1 MVKVLQYIIVLIVAV
16 IAGCKDEVPVEDLYL
31 RFSTEDLSF
40 ASKGGEQ
47 TMEVYCNAEWNIVS
61 NVPEW
66 IDIIP
71 LSEAGDRT
79 VLVVELQKNSDEAA
93 RRCDLRFEY
102 PAGNGVVSITQSGC
116 EYLEFAGYDD
126 ISLEEN
132 DTVLV
137 LDILNNVPYNIYIDG
152 SRGWI
157 DIEGYTEPSA
167 SQMVKEFTEK
177 QIVVNI
183 EGNTT
188 GEVRKAEI
196 VISNRKYGLADTV
209 VIAQKSGEKRF
220 YNDGDYFRIQKGQ
233 TDNPVNIIIM
243 GDGFVADDMEIGGK
257 YERAMREAAEHFFSI
272 EPYST
277 YRGFFSV
284 YAVIAQSETDRVGG
298 GQTIFQTRFGKGT
311 AISCNDG
318 IVFEYA
324 DKVKEIPQNSVSTVI
339 VPMKINKYAGTAY
352 LYSDGNSIALCPMS
366 DEQPPNDFEGLIH
379 HEAGGHAFGFLCD
392 EYIYYNEFMPESR
405 KQQIKEWQR
414 MGFYMNLDFTDN
426 TNEIRWRDFI
436 GKLKYDGVGVYEGGY
451 EYQYGIWRP
460 EMNSCMNNN
469 VSYYNVQSRWT
480 IVSRIMEMTGTDFSI
495 SDFIRN
501 DIGSDNV
508 HSRSIEGPTGFFVP
522 LGEPVLIMK

>member
-1 MVKVLQYIIVLIVAV
+1 MKALRYIIVLIVAV
-16 IAGCKDEVPVEDLYL
+16 LAGCRSEVTVENLYL
-31 RFSTEDLSF
+31 RFSTDNLSF
-40 ASKGGEQ
+40 VSKGGEQ
-47 TMEVYCNAEWNIVS
+47 NIEVYCNAEWNIVS
-61 NVPEW
+61 DLPEW
-66 IDIIP
+66 LDIVTV
-71 LSEAGDRT
+71 SEEGDRT
-79 VLVVELQKNSDEAA
+79 VLAFELTRNSDEAA
-93 RRCDLRFEY
+93 RMYEVRFEY
-102 PAGNGVVSITQSGC
+102 PEGSGVVSITQSGS
-116 EYLEFAGYDD
+116 EFLEFAGDENV
-126 ISLEEN
+126 SLEEN
-132 DTVLV
+132 DTVVV
-137 LDILNNVPYNIYIDG
+137 LGISKNVPYNIYID
-152 SRGWI
+152 SNRGWI
-157 DIEGYTEPSA
+157 DIEGYNEPSP

-177 QIVVNI
+177 QIVLNI

-188 GEVRKAEI
+188 GEVREAEI

-243 GDGFVADDMEIGGK
+243 GDGFVAEDMEIGGE
-257 YERAMREAAEHFFSI
+257 YERVMREAAEHFFSI

-298 GQTIFQTRFGKGT
+298 GQTKFQTRFGQGT

-324 DKVKEIPQNSVSTVI
+324 EKVKEIPQNSVSTVI
-339 VPMKINKYAGTAY
+339 VPMNINKYAGTAY

-392 EYIYYNEFMPESR
+392 EYVYYDEFMPESR
-405 KQQIKEWQR
+405 KLQIQEWQKL
-414 MGFYMNLDFTDN
+414 GFHQNLDFTDN
-426 TNEIRWRDFI
+426 TDEIRWKDFV
-436 GKLKYDGVGVYEGGY
+436 GKVKYGGVGAYEGGY
-451 EYQYGIWRP
+451 EYQYGVWRP

-469 VSYYNVQSRWT
+469 VPYYNVQSRWT

-495 SDFIRN
+495 SEFIRN
-501 DIGSDNV
+501 DIGSDKV
-508 HSRSIEGPTGFFVP
+508 HSRSIDGMTGFFVP
-522 LGEPVLIMK
+522 LGEPVLIRK